1 MLVLALLVIGKIS
14 LNKENKMAAEVTNE
28 EPVLMLDDKKYII
41 DELSDEAKIAIAQ
54 INDLQQQLN
63 INSARAAQNQMA
75 IAGFTE
81 QLKELV
87 EAPDDEPEEAEVMN

>member
-81 QLKELV
+81 QLKEIV
-87 EAPDDEPEEAEVMN
+87 EAPDEPEEAEVMN

>member
-14 LNKENKMAAEVTNE
+14 LNKEKKMAAEVTNE

-87 EAPDDEPEEAEVMN
+87 ENPEEPEEAEVMN

>member
-1 MLVLALLVIGKIS
+1 
-14 LNKENKMAAEVTNE
+14 MAAEVTND

-41 DELSDEAKIAIAQ
+41 DELTDEAKIAIAQ

-81 QLKELV
+81 QLRGLV
-87 EAPDDEPEEAEVMN
+87 EPAEDEPEEAQVMN

>member
-1 MLVLALLVIGKIS
+1 
-14 LNKENKMAAEVTNE
+14 MAAEVTND
-28 EPVLMLDDKKYII
+28 EPVLMLEDKKYII

-81 QLKELV
+81 QLKGLV
-87 EAPDDEPEEAEVMN
+87 EPAEDEPEEAQVMN

>member
-14 LNKENKMAAEVTNE
+14 LNKENKMAAEVTND

-81 QLKELV
+81 QLKVIV
-87 EAPDDEPEEAEVMN
+87 EAPDEPEEADVMN

>member
-41 DELSDEAKIAIAQ
+41 DELTDEAKIAIAQ

-81 QLKELV
+81 QLKGLV
-87 EAPDDEPEEAEVMN
+87 EPSDDEPIEAEVVN

>member
-1 MLVLALLVIGKIS
+1 
-14 LNKENKMAAEVTNE
+14 MAAEVTND
-28 EPVLMLDDKKYII
+28 EPVLMLEDKKYII

-81 QLKELV
+81 QLKGLV
-87 EAPDDEPEEAEVMN
+87 EPAEDGPVEAEVVN

>member
-1 MLVLALLVIGKIS
+1 
-14 LNKENKMAAEVTNE
+14 MAAEVTNE

-81 QLKELV
+81 QLKEIV
-87 EAPDDEPEEAEVMN
+87 EAPDEPEEAEVMN

>member
-1 MLVLALLVIGKIS
+1 MLVLVLLEIGKIS

-41 DELSDEAKIAIAQ
+41 DELTDEAKIAIAQ

-81 QLKELV
+81 QLRGLV
-87 EAPDDEPEEAEVMN
+87 EPAEDEPEEAQVMN

>member
-1 MLVLALLVIGKIS
+1 
-14 LNKENKMAAEVTNE
+14 MAAEVTNE

-81 QLKELV
+81 QLKEIV
-87 EAPDDEPEEAEVMN
+87 EAPDEPEEAEVMNQ

>member
-1 MLVLALLVIGKIS
+1 
-14 LNKENKMAAEVTNE
+14 MAAEVTND

-63 INSARAAQNQMA
+63 INSARAAQNQMS

>member
-1 MLVLALLVIGKIS
+1 
-14 LNKENKMAAEVTNE
+14 MAAEVTNE

-41 DELSDEAKIAIAQ
+41 DELTDEAKIAIAQ

-81 QLKELV
+81 QLRGLV
-87 EAPDDEPEEAEVMN
+87 EPAEDEPEEAQVMN

>member
-1 MLVLALLVIGKIS
+1 
-14 LNKENKMAAEVTNE
+14 MAAEVTND
-28 EPVLMLDDKKYII
+28 EPVLMLEDKKYII

-81 QLKELV
+81 QLRGLV
-87 EAPDDEPEEAEVMN
+87 EPAEDEPEEAQVMN

>member
-1 MLVLALLVIGKIS
+1 
-14 LNKENKMAAEVTNE
+14 MAAEVTNE

-81 QLKELV
+81 QLKEIV
-87 EAPDDEPEEAEVMN
+87 EAPDEPEEAEVMNY

>member
-1 MLVLALLVIGKIS
+1 
-14 LNKENKMAAEVTNE
+14 MAAEVTTD
-28 EPVLMLDDKKYII
+28 EPVLLLDDKKYLI
-41 DELSDEAKIAIAQ
+41 DELTDEAKISIAQ

-87 EAPDDEPEEAEVMN
+87 ETPETEPEDAEIMN

>member
-1 MLVLALLVIGKIS
+1 
-14 LNKENKMAAEVTNE
+14 MAAEVTNE

-81 QLKELV
+81 QLKEIV
-87 EAPDDEPEEAEVMN
+87 EAPDEPEEAEVLN